1 MDSLEALIKNT
12 RKKLQISILNLEV
25 TMQSVFT
32 FHDTIDKN
40 GMDMTLDTIKKI
52 QLKIMVLQ

>member
-1 MDSLEALIKNT
+1 
-12 RKKLQISILNLEV
+12 
-25 TMQSVFT
+25 MQSVFT

-40 GMDMTLDTIKKI
+40 GMDMTLDTLKKI